1 MMNHIKNLICLILIL
16 LAYWPIK
23 AQSNYGQD
31 SIGNAAL
38 ISRIQQLEHKT
49 EYNQFENQLQR
60 LLSDIKIYNLEVDAQ
75 RISLYVS
82 IIDNNCDI
90 AVAKYNPKL
99 LEGLKKHLKSNN
111 ELYQTTTDFFMLS
124 HALGKW
130 SDNEIDNLKALCE
143 IIDGHLEKAHLLLEQ
158 LELVMNWYES
168 KAKRLS
174 RK

>member
-1 MMNHIKNLICLILIL
+1 MIHIKNLSCLILLL
-16 LAYWPIK
+16 LAFSPIK
-23 AQSNYGQD
+23 AQSNYEPD
-31 SIGNAAL
+31 SIGTADL

-60 LLSDIKIYNLEVDAQ
+60 LRSDLQIYNLEVDAQ
-75 RISLYVS
+75 KNSLYVS
-82 IIDNNCDI
+82 IVDNNCDI

-143 IIDGHLEKAHLLLEQ
+143 IIDGHLEKADLLLEQ